1 MLDVDQCDYDLV
13 ADDDFVLGAVP
24 GFANVYVGVGWRGT
38 GYKFAPWVGRVLFQL
53 ALQDG
58 TVYDIAPVRP
68 GPLRCRSGTGGPAV
82 TRPSARRFAE
92 RLADGAVVGA
102 EGYVFELERRGYVKA
117 GPYVPE
123 VILDA
128 PDALRQL
135 HREFLRAG
143 ADVMVALTY
152 YAHREKLR
160 DVGRD
165 GDLEEMNRQAVRIAN
180 EIAAEG
186 GALVAGNICNT
197 WCYDP
202 ADPKR
207 SGEVVREQYRE
218 QLGWAVEEGVDFVIS
233 ETNDFLGEALIGLEV
248 CQELGLPA
256 LVTFASVQPETTYD
270 GYDYVEACRI
280 LADPGAAVV
289 GLNCSR
295 GPATML
301 PLLEQIRAAVDIP
314 IAAQPVPYRT
324 DAGHAGFRVADLA
337 RRRAGV
343 PDPAREPRAHPLRD
357 GRLRPAARPT
367 SASTTSASAAAARR
381 TTCGPWPRRS
391 AARPRPA
398 ATRRPSTCTRSSGTG
413 ESGVTNTEMGDW
425 QAVG

>member
-1 MLDVDQCDYDLV
+1 M
-13 ADDDFVLGAVP
+13 
-24 GFANVYVGVGWRGT
+24 
-38 GYKFAPWVGRVLFQL
+38 
-53 ALQDG
+53 
-58 TVYDIAPVRP
+58 
-68 GPLRCRSGTGGPAV
+68 S
-82 TRPSARRFAE
+82 RPSSRTFE
-92 RLADGAVVGA
+92 QRLADGVVIGA
-102 EGYVFELERRGYVKA
+102 EGYVFELERRGYIKA

-152 YAHREKLR
+152 YAHREKLK

-165 GDLEEMNRQAVRIAN
+165 GQLEELNRQAVQIAN

-197 WCYDP
+197 WSYDP
-202 ADPKR
+202 ADPVR

-218 QLGWAVEEGVDFVIS
+218 QLGWAVEEGVDFVIA
-233 ETNDFLGEALIGLEV
+233 ETNDFVGEALIGLEV

-256 LVTFASVQPETTYD
+256 MVTFASVQEATTYD
-270 GYDYVEACRI
+270 GYGYVEACQV
-280 LADPGAAVV
+280 LAEHGAAVV

-301 PLLEQIRAAVDIP
+301 PLLERIRAAVDIP

-324 DAGHAGFRVADLA
+324 DAATPAFESLISADGRRAFPIALEPFAHTRFELAEFARQAADLGVGYVGICCGGA
-337 RRRAGV
+337 PHYVRAMAEALGRQT
-343 PDPAREPRAHPLRD
+343 PASRYSPALDLHPVLGLVQD
-357 GRLRPAARPT
+357 T
-367 SASTTSASAAAARR
+367 STQQ
-381 TTCGPWPRRS
+381 
-391 AARPRPA
+391 
-398 ATRRPSTCTRSSGTG
+398 
-413 ESGVTNTEMGDW
+413 VMGDW
-425 QAVG
+425 SVGA

>member
-1 MLDVDQCDYDLV
+1 M
-13 ADDDFVLGAVP
+13 
-24 GFANVYVGVGWRGT
+24 
-38 GYKFAPWVGRVLFQL
+38 
-53 ALQDG
+53 
-58 TVYDIAPVRP
+58 
-68 GPLRCRSGTGGPAV
+68 
-82 TRPSARRFAE
+82 TRPSARTFAE
-92 RLADGAVVGA
+92 RLADGPMVGA

-128 PDALRQL
+128 PDALREL

-160 DVGRD
+160 DVGRAD
-165 GDLEEMNRQAVRIAN
+165 DLELMNRQAVRIAN

-202 ADPKR
+202 GSPAV
-207 SGEVVREQYRE
+207 SGEVVRAQYRE

-233 ETNDFLGEALIGLEV
+233 ETNDYLGEALIGLEV

-256 LVTFASVQPETTYD
+256 MVTLASVQPDETYD
-270 GYDYVEACRI
+270 GYEYVRACQI
-280 LADPGAAVV
+280 LADHGAAMV

-301 PLLEQIRAAVDIP
+301 PLLERIRAAVDIP
-314 IAAQPVPYRT
+314 VAAQPVPYRT
-324 DAGHAGFRVADLA
+324 DAETPAFESLVSADGQRMFPIQLESFAHTRFEMADFARQAADLGVDYIGICCGGA
-337 RRRAGV
+337 PHHVRAMAEALGRQT
-343 PDPAREPRAHPLRD
+343 PASRNSPALELHPVLGD
-357 GRLRPAARPT
+357 AQNEAT
-367 SASTTSASAAAARR
+367 QSA
-381 TTCGPWPRRS
+381 
-391 AARPRPA
+391 
-398 ATRRPSTCTRSSGTG
+398 
-413 ESGVTNTEMGDW
+413 MGDW
-425 QAVG
+425 TAAS